1 METATRAT
9 EAEQEFALRSHKLQT
24 QTQAA
29 IAVEK
34 SRYQTEIDAVQT
46 DLLSQK
52 EHIEAAHLKRKN
64 RITAALQNAR
74 KRRGEQTYSGE
85 SELHL

>member
-1 METATRAT
+1 
-9 EAEQEFALRSHKLQT
+9 
-24 QTQAA
+24 
-29 IAVEK
+29 
-34 SRYQTEIDAVQT
+34 VQT